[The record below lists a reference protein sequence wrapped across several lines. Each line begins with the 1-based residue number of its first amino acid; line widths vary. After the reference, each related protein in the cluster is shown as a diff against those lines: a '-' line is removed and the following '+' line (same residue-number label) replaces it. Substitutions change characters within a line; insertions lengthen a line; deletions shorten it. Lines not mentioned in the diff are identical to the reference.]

1 MNGIGATSGTL
12 TALRAH
18 AANLRALTGS
28 LERLATGQR
37 INRGSDDPAGLITSE
52 NLRAVLSA
60 LEAESRSMQRADHVA
75 AVAEGGLAGVS
86 DLLIEANGL
95 VVANANSAGLSEEE
109 RQANQMQLDSILAS
123 IDSIAGST
131 TFNGQALLNG
141 TATVSAGGVSVD
153 IDSAST
159 GNLGEVEIDGETY
172 TLANLGAGGS
182 LNIVDGD
189 LESAQQAIGAAISEV
204 STMRGRL
211 GAFQRNTVGAGLNS
225 VQISIE
231 NIAAANSQI
240 RDTDYARE
248 MVTLRRAELL
258 TQASLLALTLQDSAQ
273 ARILALLG

>member
-1 MNGIGATSGTL
+1 MIGISATPGTL

-18 AANLRALTGS
+18 SANLRALTGS

-86 DLLIEANGL
+86 DLLVEANGL
-95 VVANANSAGLSEEE
+95 VVANANSAGLSEQE

-123 IDSIAGST
+123 IDSIAGSN

-172 TLANLGAGGS
+172 TLASLGAGGS

-189 LESAQQAIGAAISEV
+189 LESAQQVIQAAISDV

-240 RDTDYARE
+240 RDTDYAKE
-248 MVTLRRAELL
+248 TVTLRRAELL
-258 TQASLLALTLQDSAQ
+258 TQASLLALTLQNSAQ